1 MYVVTA
7 VFRDDTDDTRYGPF
21 NDEVSAT
28 LFAKKL
34 EAKDVVMC
42 AIPEKLFSPDESL
55 FVG

>member
-7 VFRDDTDDTRYGPF
+7 VFKDDTDDTRYGPF

-28 LFAKKL
+28 LFAKQL

-55 FVG
+55 LVG